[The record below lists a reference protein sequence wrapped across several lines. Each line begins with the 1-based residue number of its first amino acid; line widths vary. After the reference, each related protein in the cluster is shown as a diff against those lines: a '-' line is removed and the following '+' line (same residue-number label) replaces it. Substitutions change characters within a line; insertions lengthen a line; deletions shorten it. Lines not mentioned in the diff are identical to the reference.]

1 MMRTSMTRTTPARW
15 LARAASYYRWGLT
28 PDELRLYRLQDQPAS
43 AQAEYV
49 SALHLR
55 QLVNPQLNAA
65 AWRPLVKNKWMLAH
79 YFRSLGVPIPE
90 PLGVLHPGFGF
101 ATKGSRL
108 RVEADLA
115 ALLSAAGTPVVVK
128 PIAGTRGRDV
138 FVVRPGDDGRV
149 ACVDADGRDVPF
161 TTVLTAAGRTT
172 GGVEGMLVEEWCE
185 KDPWYRRLNAG
196 AGVSIRVITL
206 VGSDGEVEVQAARL
220 ALAVGGNLVS
230 NSHRG
235 SLSVWIDTDS
245 GRLGG
250 GYLDDVSGFR
260 QMSVHPDT
268 GERVEGAQVPDWDA
282 IVDVATQAASA
293 VPWLRSVGWDILPST
308 RGPIVL
314 EGNEKWF
321 AESLQAHGGFRRT
334 GVADRW
340 EAAGALVPDDSLQT
354 RVRVL
359 RVLLRRAAYAC
370 QRALRSLRP

>member
-1 MMRTSMTRTTPARW
+1 MTRTMPARW

-28 PDELRLYRLQDQPAS
+28 PHELRLYRLEAAPVD
-43 AQAEYV
+43 AQGEYV

-90 PLGVLHPGFGF
+90 PLGVLHPDFGF

-108 RVEADLA
+108 RSEGDLVSVLA
-115 ALLSAAGTPVVVK
+115 AAGSSVVVK

-138 FVVRPGDDGRV
+138 FVVRPADDGRGV
-149 ACVDADGRDVPF
+149 ECVDAEGRRVPF
-161 TTVLTAAGRTT
+161 SAVLEAASRST

-185 KDPWYRRLNAG
+185 KDPWYRPLNAD
-196 AGVSIRVITL
+196 AGVGIRVITL
-206 VGSDGEVEVQAARL
+206 VGADGEVEVQAARL
-220 ALAVGGNLVS
+220 ALAMGGKVVS
-230 NSHRG
+230 NSHGG
-235 SLSVWIDTDS
+235 SVSVWIDTDT

-250 GYLDDVSGFR
+250 GYLDGANGFDELR
-260 QMSVHPDT
+260 THPDT
-268 GERVEGAQVPDWDA
+268 GERFEGAQLPDWQA
-282 IVDVATQAASA
+282 VVDVATQAAAA
-293 VPWLRSVGWDILPST
+293 VPWLRSVGWDILPSS
-308 RGPIVL
+308 RGPVVL

-340 EAAGALVPDDSLQT
+340 EAAGALVPDDSHRT
-354 RVRVL
+354 RAHVL
-359 RVLLRRAAYAC
+359 RVLLRRAAYAV
-370 QRALRSLRP
+370 QRRLRSLRA

>member
-1 MMRTSMTRTTPARW
+1 MTRPMPRRW
-15 LARAASYYRWGLT
+15 LARATSYYRWGLT
-28 PDELRLYRLQDQPAS
+28 PDEVRLYRLEDEPAS
-43 AQAEYV
+43 AQEEYV

-90 PLGVLHPGFGF
+90 PLGVLHPDFGF
-101 ATKGSRL
+101 ATKGGRL

-115 ALLSAAGTPVVVK
+115 ALLAAAGTPVVVK

-138 FVVRPGDDGRV
+138 FVVRPGDDDHRV
-149 ACVDADGRDVPF
+149 ACVDADGRHVPF
-161 TTVLTAAGRTT
+161 TTALTAAGRTT

-185 KDPWYRRLNAG
+185 KDPWYRPLNAE
-196 AGVSIRVITL
+196 AGVGIRVVTL
-206 VGSDGEVEVQAARL
+206 VGPDGDVEVQAARL
-220 ALAVGGNLVS
+220 ALAVGGKVVS

-235 SLSVWIDTDS
+235 SLSVWIDTGT

-250 GYLDDVSGFR
+250 GYLDDATGFR
-260 QMSVHPDT
+260 EMSVHPDT
-268 GERVEGAQVPDWDA
+268 GERFEGAELPDWQA
-282 IVDVATQAASA
+282 IVDVVTQAASA
-293 VPWLRSVGWDILPST
+293 VPWLRSVGWDILPSS
-308 RGPIVL
+308 RGPVVL

-340 EAAGALVPDDSLQT
+340 EAAGALVPDDSLRT
-354 RVRVL
+354 RVHIL

-370 QRALRSLRP
+370 QRALQSLRP